1 MSIAAIF
8 AVLLAF
14 GVPIALVLAAT
25 ALAYIYL
32 SGNTVLYLSFPQ
44 VLYGSMENYGLIAIP
59 LFMLVGE
66 LMNEGGITRRLIALA
81 SVFIG
86 HVRGGLAY
94 INIVANMFLASIIG
108 SANAPTAVM
117 SQVRVPEMVS
127 KGYSRG
133 FATATTCA
141 GALLAPIIPPSML
154 FVIFGVL
161 AQVSIGDMF
170 IAGIIPGLLLGFT
183 FMAVIALLGMRYRY
197 PDGERLTR
205 KQKVSNVLSAIPSLS
220 VPAVMIGGILGG
232 ITTPTEAAAVG
243 ALMSIIVGRF
253 AHGDIK
259 TDRMGD
265 MLLRVAINTGVV
277 LVLVAAAGVFGWVIV
292 FEKVPQQIAIILQQ
306 MTSDPF
312 IFLMLVMVLLL
323 GVGCVLDG
331 IAALILLV
339 PILLPVATQV
349 YGINPYHF
357 GLLICVNLTLG
368 LLTPPVGAAL
378 YVASSVTGAS
388 PGEILKPLAPFL
400 IATAAIL
407 VLLAWQ
413 PYLVTALIQ

>member
-8 AVLLAF
+8 AVLLAI
-14 GVPIALVLAAT
+14 GLPIALVLAVT
-25 ALAYIYL
+25 ALSYIYL

-44 VLYGSMENYGLIAIP
+44 QLYGSLENYGLIAIP

-81 SVFIG
+81 SVFVG

-108 SANAPTAVM
+108 SANAQTAVM
-117 SQVRVPEMVS
+117 AQVMVPEMQR
-127 KGYSRG
+127 KGFSRG

-141 GALLAPIIPPSML
+141 GALMAPVIPPSML

-161 AQVSIGDMF
+161 AQVSIGDLF

-183 FMAVIALLGMRYRY
+183 FIAVLAMLGMFYSY
-197 PDGERLTR
+197 PPGERLDR
-205 KQKVSNVLSAIPSLS
+205 RQKLHNILAAIPSLA

-232 ITTPTEAAAVG
+232 LTTPTEAAAVG
-243 ALMSIIVGRF
+243 AAMSVLVGRF
-253 AHGDIK
+253 AHGEIRL
-259 TDRMGD
+259 DRLGA
-265 MLLRVAINTGVV
+265 MLMRVAFNTGVV
-277 LVLVAAAGVFGWVIV
+277 LILVAAADVFGWVIV
-292 FEKVPQQIAIILQQ
+292 FEKVPQQIALVLQQ
-306 MTSDPF
+306 MTAEPF
-312 IFLMLVMVLLL
+312 VFMLLVMALLL
-323 GVGCVLDG
+323 IVGCVLDG

-349 YGINPYHF
+349 YGIDPYHF
-357 GLLICVNLTLG
+357 GVVICINLTLG

-388 PGEILKPLAPFL
+388 PGEILRPLAPFL

-407 VLLAWQ
+407 VLLSWQ
-413 PYLVTALIQ
+413 PLLVTALIR